1 MEEREMI
8 AVGDFVFDTIEK
20 ANVQVLEKI
29 EAWGYTSYKVFNP
42 ATGRVYKA
50 NEEQLSSSGSTM
62 QYDENYLRYVT
73 LLSKI
78 KNETAGGFLSSLASG
93 IIPLPH
99 QLHVLNRAMETN
111 NIRYILADE
120 VGLGKTIEAG
130 MIIRELKSRGLVS
143 RILVVCPTGLV
154 TQWASEMQEKFHEKF
169 QVILPSDYD
178 TIRRLTDNDDV
189 YGQFDQVISPMDS
202 IKPIEKHAGWSEE
215 KVEKYNEERIYSIIN
230 SGWDLIIIDEAHRV
244 AGSSGEVARYK
255 LGNLLAQASPYLL
268 LLSATPHNG
277 KTEPFLRLI
286 RLLDADAFPN
296 AKSIVREQVAP
307 FLIRT
312 EKREA
317 IDNNGNLLFK
327 NRITHLVTISWDER
341 NNLQRE
347 LYEMVS
353 SYVAKTYN
361 KALRNRK
368 KNMCLIFLLI
378 IMQRMVTSSTAAIR
392 QSLERRLNVLLEQR
406 TCVGDLRE
414 EDLDEL
420 NIEDGVEDALEAIS
434 LDMELEIEELKQI
447 ISLAKQAQFQNQD
460 AKVEPLLNE
469 IDAILSEDR
478 TQKVIIF
485 TEFVATQTYLQ
496 ELLVN
501 RGYTVTI
508 LNGGMSIDERNA
520 AMQEFKTST
529 SIFISTDAGGEG
541 LNLQFANII
550 INYDLPW
557 NPMKIEQR
565 CGRVDRIG
573 QQRDVHIYNFIV
585 GETVENRVREVLEE
599 KLSVILKEMGVDKYS
614 DVLDSEVAECDFT
627 DVYMRS
633 IGHTSQ
639 VEKNL
644 YPVEEEMKQQLTNA
658 QKYKD
663 VIREEKDL
671 TKLVG
676 TESNFDVDSAL
687 RTMLTYYEC
696 WQGHDP
702 RLIDRISIA
711 DEEITQHLKTEL
723 VQDRTAPL
731 MSIQIDNFPNEDGYF
746 MLWELS
752 ISEKESGKR
761 ILPIFV
767 NSAMILRP
775 MAGKRI
781 MDVFLDGNSKL
792 RVSSAPNV
800 DAEIYSKLEKSC
812 MDFAY
817 DTFVELK
824 EKQMQQNEESFK
836 KYMYALELRQ
846 EAAEHIGIEN
856 IRRSRLQ
863 KLQKEKANIEAQHRK
878 GSQVYPDF
886 RLIMMA
892 RLEA

>member
-1 MEEREMI
+1 MLNT
-8 AVGDFVFDTIEK
+8 GDFVFDTIEK

-29 EAWGYTSYKVFNP
+29 EAWGYVSYKVFNP

-50 NEEQLSSSGSTM
+50 NEEQLSSTGSTM

-154 TQWASEMQEKFHEKF
+154 TQWVSEMQEKFHEKF

-215 KVEKYNEERIYSIIN
+215 KVEKYNEERIYAIIN

-392 QSLERRLNVLLEQR
+392 QSLERRLNVPLEQR
-406 TCVGDLRE
+406 TCVGNLRE

-731 MSIQIDNFPNEDGYF
+731 MSIQIDNFPNEEGYF

-781 MDVFLDGNSKL
+781 MDVFLDGNSKF

-800 DAEIYSKLEKSC
+800 NAEIYSKLEKSC